1 MDVKYVLSVSGI
13 LVFLCSYLHSAS
25 CHYQGSEIGT
35 FGHEDS
41 TQLVAIGT
49 IYAVDKSRIFIKSF
63 TFDGNQFGRDIHF
76 FAGRSD
82 ATGVIIP
89 DEMGTTESLGMYFQH
104 DVLLVLPS
112 GQEIA
117 NFSWIAIWDVMH
129 EVHYG
134 YVNISCQFKPPDRR
148 ELGDFSFTKLGCKFH
163 VDNVVIE
170 NIKQVTFI
178 GVVYDHWK
186 SGFSIY
192 AGNGSPESTE
202 WKIELLNKD
211 EDSKLSFKPG
221 VNLTMTLPDDLTVFE
236 IDFIGVWVQPEVGKN
251 FNVITITDQDRE
263 NLPPYI
269 PNTTETKRCEVLLG
283 DMYQVSWQLDKP
295 NNQITLELS
304 GRVASNEY
312 MAFGISGSETRTQMV
327 GSDVTVVWI
336 DPSTN
341 EPEAED
347 YHMSANIQCVVN
359 SGFGA
364 CPDTF
369 SSEGSNDVHLVG
381 AVIRH
386 GVTTITVE
394 RPLKSDDPLDK
405 PIPTDEQVYT
415 FWSLGTI
422 NNVGLVAHHHHSAA
436 GDLEINFETSGR
448 SFCTEFLALDKDEKD
463 NTSTKN
469 HSPMLYDTSSFTG
482 RHITKRNVGS
492 PDPLALMVADAC
504 CFFMCQNGGVGFFT
518 ADQQSRC
525 VCPSPFTGDS
535 CQQGRDLCDPNPCQN
550 SGSCI
555 LLQTFLCICAPGFTG
570 TTCDLIA
577 GGPFTVVCP
586 ADVLV
591 LTLAGTSQTAAATWR
606 EPDAPGY
613 QFIQSSHAPGDEFP
627 VGETSVDYLF
637 TTSQGFQTCTFCVT
651 VQEVTLTQPTV
662 NDCVNVEAFTL
673 QDRMAVQF
681 MEPTAAD
688 GCGSVLLFSAT
699 ARSGDFF
706 PVGQTAVTFSF
717 SDSCGNIAV
726 CNFVV
731 TVNNVVDVTP
741 PSITNCPT
749 NIVQVTTSMSSF
761 VVVMW
766 DELIVE
772 DVSQP
777 IQQIEGPDGF
787 TAVFLLGTTTTV
799 NYAYQDSVGNI
810 GRCAFDVTVRLVDVT
825 PPSITNCPTNIVQ
838 VTTSMSSFVVVMWD
852 ELIVEDVSQPIQQIE
867 GPDGFT
873 AVFLLGTT
881 TTVNYAYQ
889 DSVGNIGRCAFD
901 VTVRFTLDASPPD
914 CGNIL
919 PELTECISP
928 DANSVIIALPQPSC
942 SDDSGTGRILSSSLS
957 SNEFSLGN
965 TTVNVTCIDDAG
977 NRAHCLTRVS
987 VIQVEDPCYFFP
999 CANDGFCINIGSEF
1013 VCQCQPGFT
1022 GIQCEEVETPCSPNP
1037 CLNAGSCNLTDVN
1050 EFRCMCPPGFTG
1062 QVCDQVVGATPT
1074 ITCPGDV
1081 YVVTDGTLVDAV
1093 VRWIEPGPVA
1103 GFVLLTQ
1110 THRPGDI
1117 FPVGQTTVMY
1127 LFLDTTAI
1135 TLVSCEFIV
1144 MHEAV
1149 DLEPPTVSNIADV
1162 TVTVTEVG
1170 AAVEFEEPTA
1180 VDAFSTAFLVAAT
1193 HRSGDVLRVGSTIVT
1208 HTFSDFCGNTVDA
1221 VFVVTVKIPTPCP
1234 ADILQTTGLVL
1245 TPVTWIESNDTTFL
1259 VLNRSHQSGDSFP
1272 TGQTTVTIE
1281 YFETSSGERL
1291 PCTFTITL
1299 IVTLDTTPPDCGN
1312 ILPELTECVNPDAN
1326 SVIIALPQPSCSDDS
1341 GTGRILFRSPSSNEF
1356 SLGNTT
1362 VNFTCTDDSG
1372 NRAHCLTRVSVIQA
1386 NVPCNSFPCMN
1397 GGFCISMGTEFLCT
1411 CQPGFIGNRCEEVQT
1426 PCSPNPC
1433 LNAGSCVITGV
1444 NEFSCD
1450 CPSGF
1455 IGQICNQ
1462 MVGVMQTIT
1471 CPDDI
1476 YLLTNGGGAEAV
1488 VSWIEPAGSVLFQSH
1503 RPGDLFPV
1511 GETSVTYVI
1520 LDSATRIIT
1529 CEFRVLHQ
1537 TVDVEPPTVSNVRDV
1552 TINVTAVGAAVE
1564 FEEPTAEDALSVAY
1578 LVSASHRSGDV
1589 LPIGSTVVNNTFSDR
1604 CGNTVVVTFVVT
1616 VELLDTVP
1624 PVISD
1629 CPSQQTITLE
1639 PGQTFA
1645 QVVWF
1650 QPSATDNSG
1659 TATLQTQTHS
1669 PGDSFVIGQT
1679 TVMYIFLDPAGNTAN
1694 CEFIVLVQTVDTTP
1708 PVCTNLPIEILEC
1721 VELGDSGLV
1730 VDNLPEPICV
1740 DISGTG
1746 EVSARTHTSGS
1757 FFIVG
1762 DTNVVY
1768 TCSDASGNTENCV
1781 LIVRIVQKDTV
1792 PPKISGCPNDMSAVI
1807 ELGTPTAVV
1816 GRTEPTATDL
1826 SGTVIMTSR
1835 SNGPGESFSIGLTT
1849 VAYIFSD
1856 ASGNAAS
1863 CSFVVTVITEGITP
1877 PMIVNCPS
1885 LIERQVELG
1894 VPGLIITWTEPS
1906 ATDISGTAMLVDRT
1920 HAPNDFF
1927 PVGITK
1933 VIYTFT
1939 DSSQNGAVCSFI
1951 ISITIVDTTPPECV
1965 NLPAFVSES
1974 TELGNPGRR
1983 VTWIEPTCQDIS
1995 NVASVTA
2002 RSNLPG
2008 SFFLVGDTVV
2018 TYTCTDGSGNSD
2030 TCSFPVQVFT
2040 IDTLRPQILEC
2051 PDIDAPSVIATIE
2064 PGITSAI
2071 VQFDEPTATDASNS
2085 INVESSCNSGDR
2097 YPVGTTTCT
2106 FTFTDSSGNSGQCVF
2121 TITVLTEGTTRPEVF
2136 QCPDE
2141 VRTIV
2146 ELGITSTVVFYDEP
2160 FATDNSNAQNLLQT
2174 QTCQRGDSYPVGET
2188 SCLYLF
2194 VDPDG
2199 NSNSCTFLIIVTTI
2213 DTVPPVIS
2221 DCPSQQT
2228 ITIEPGQ
2235 TSAQVVWFQPSAT
2248 DNSGTATLQTQTH
2261 SPGESFVIGQTTVM
2275 YIFLD
2280 PAGNTANC
2288 EFIVLVQTVDTT
2300 PPVCTNLPIE
2310 ISECVELGDFGL
2322 VVDNLPEPICVD
2334 ISGTGEV
2341 SARTHTSGS
2350 FFIVGD
2356 TNVVYTCSDASG
2368 NTENCVLIVRIVQK
2382 DTGPPTISGC
2392 PNDLSAVIELGTP
2405 TAVVRWTEPTATD
2418 LSGTV
2423 IMTSRSNG
2431 PGESFSIG
2439 LTTVAYIF
2447 SDASGNAASCS
2458 FVVTVIT
2465 EGTTP
2470 PMIVNCP
2477 SLIERQ
2483 VELGVP
2489 GLIITWTEPSAT
2501 DISGTAMLVDRTHA
2515 PNDFFPVGITK
2526 VIYTFTDSSQ
2536 NGAVCSFI
2544 ISITIVDTTPPECV
2558 NLPAFV
2564 SESTELGNPGRRVTW
2579 IEPTCQDISN
2589 VASVT
2594 ARSNL
2599 PGSFFLVGD
2608 TVVTYTCTDGSGNSD
2623 TCSFPVQV
2631 FTIDTLRPQILECPD
2646 IDAPSVIATIEPGI
2660 TSAIVQFDEPTAT
2673 DASNSINVES
2683 SCNSGD
2689 RYPVGT
2695 TTCTF
2700 TFTDSSGNS
2709 DQCVFIITVLTEGTT
2724 PPEVFQCPDEVRT
2737 IVELGITST
2746 VVFYDE
2752 PFATDNSNAQ
2762 NLLQTQT
2769 CQRGDSYPVGET
2781 SCLYLFVDPDGNSNS
2796 CTFLII
2802 VTTIDTVPPVISDC
2816 PSQQTITLEPGQT
2829 SAQVVW
2835 FQPFAT
2841 DNSGTATLQ
2850 TQTHSPGDPFLIGQT
2865 TVMYIYVDPAGNTAN
2880 CEFIVLVQTVD
2891 TTPPVCTNLP
2901 IEISECVELGDFG
2914 LVVDNLPE
2922 PICVDISGTGE
2933 VSARTHTSGSFFIVG
2948 DTNVVYTC
2956 SDASGNTENCVLIV
2970 RIVPKDTVPPTISG
2984 CPNDLS
2990 AVIELGTPTAVV
3002 RWTEPTA
3009 TDLSRTVI
3017 MASRSK
3023 GPGES
3028 FSIGLTTVVYIFSDA
3043 SGNAASCSFVVT
3055 VITGS
3060 TTPPMIVNCPSLIE
3074 RQVELGVP
3082 GLIITWTEPSATD
3095 TFGTAVLVDRTH
3107 APNDFFPVGITQVIY
3122 TFTESS
3128 QNGAV
3133 CSFTISITT
3142 VDTTP
3147 PECVNLPAF
3156 VSESTELGN
3165 PGRPVTWIEPNCQ
3178 DISNVASVTARSNLP
3193 GSFFL
3198 VGDVVVTYTCT
3209 DGSGNSDTC
3218 SFPVQVF
3225 SIDTL
3230 RPQILEC
3237 PDIDAPS
3244 VMATIELGITSAI
3257 VQFDEP
3263 TATDASNS
3271 INVESSCNSG
3281 DRYPVGTTTCTF
3293 TFTDSSGN
3301 SDQCVFTITVLTVE
3315 EVPPVIACVG
3325 LDVAE
3330 TIPLNGFG
3338 TTVQFREPTATDN
3351 SGTASVQSRTHS
3363 PGQFFQSGTTQVTYV
3378 FIDPSGNTAEC
3389 SFNIIITEAVNTPP
3403 SPPTCPN
3410 IEPVTS
3416 LQGDFGQFVTW
3427 DIGSCLDSED
3437 GSISPVCD
3445 QPSGDLFPVGQTTNH
3460 CTCTDLDGATSECE
3474 FTISVNADQN
3484 ICAGDRNN
3492 LCENGG
3498 TCISFGSFVF
3508 FCLCPNGFTGNLC
3521 TQVQNAC
3528 STNPCQ
3534 NGGTCS
3540 LSDSSGFTCR
3550 CPIGFTGTT
3559 CSRANPCTPNPC
3571 LNQGLC
3577 IALETIN
3584 FFCFCQGTFTGLRCE
3599 QGQNACSTNPC
3610 QNGGTCSLSDSS
3622 GFTCRCPIG
3631 FTGIT
3636 CSQVDNIPPVVSC
3649 INDITQEIPLN
3660 SFGAVVEFTEPTAT
3674 DNSGTASVLSAT
3686 RRPGQFFQTG
3696 TTTVTYIF
3704 ADPSGNTADCV
3715 FDIIVVEVDDQPPQV
3730 ICPPDVRVSVE
3741 LGQSRGTA
3749 TWTDPVATDDSGVV
3763 VLVTQ
3768 SHFSNSMFPVG
3779 ETQVM
3784 YTYRDGSGNTAECTF
3799 NVIVSTGSVT
3809 SCCPSPI
3816 FWEVPLNSGGIV
3828 VEWGVVC
3835 NLQQFNIRQISSSHR
3850 SGQTFNVGTT
3860 EVTLTFAD
3868 ADNFQMS
3875 CSFPITITQ
3884 VDDEPPQIVC
3894 IDFTAVAPINSGGI
3908 AVDFPE
3914 PTATDNSGIA
3924 SVVSSTVTPGV
3935 FFRTGDTTVTY
3946 IFSDPSG
3953 NSAPCSFV
3961 VTVEEIDSQRPSL
3974 TCSGNIVLT
3983 VLDGVTERSVSWS
3996 EPVVMD
4002 NSGSVS
4008 LASQSHQS
4016 GDSFPVGTTTVLYT
4030 YQDPSGNVATC
4041 SYDIIIVTDI
4051 PCQINTCLNGGSCI
4065 ALDLDTTMCVCPRC
4079 FEGDI
4084 CQFAIDPCEGNLCGS
4099 GSTCIPVPYSCTL
4112 YTCECPRCFM
4122 GQFCTE
4128 VGNVCDANDCV
4139 NGAVCQ
4145 PDPVDCTLY
4154 VCQCPPCF
4162 SGASC
4167 EQRADGCVPNPCVN
4181 NGICSNLNIMECSAY
4196 RCDCVGC
4203 FSGYNCELPIPNPC
4217 DNFPCLN
4224 GGTCTR
4230 NIEVCASYTCRCQTG
4245 FDGDNCEQQVIAL
4258 ANPCNSFPCRNGASC
4273 MSAPGETTYVCL
4285 CRSGYSGINCDMM
4298 SVPGADLC
4306 SSNTCQNSGNCFVSF
4321 DSGSPAG
4328 FYQPQ
4333 YVCLCA
4339 AGFTGFNCF
4348 INTALVAPDMDPCSQ
4363 STGSGCLNG
4372 GKCVNTYNSFS
4383 RDVDYVCTCAR
4394 PYTGKNC
4401 ERAYVDP
4408 CNSAPCQFGGTC
4420 TSFQEYFIC
4429 TCDVGFMGTFCHIPT
4444 LDITAPVVRNCPE
4457 NIVLNSRFNEPVVGV
4472 WIAPTASDDSG
4483 FVDVLFVSHMSGF
4496 LFPPGYTA
4504 VSYIYVDPS
4513 NNQAAC
4519 SFVVS
4524 VLGSV
4529 TVPAISIVGCPGDIY
4544 LRTLTGSAVALWT
4557 SPTASSSS
4565 GQTLNTM
4572 QSQFS
4577 GSSFNLGT
4585 TVVIYTYSDNLGNQ
4599 ASCIFTVN
4607 VAFETGISIRNCPNE
4622 VRVTTTDPNG
4632 RAVATWTEPEGTV
4645 ANPPVMRVS
4654 THQPGTPFP
4663 VGSTTVT
4670 YTFTDNSGNMET
4682 CTFPVIVT
4690 VSTAAIRIMNCP
4702 NDITQ
4707 PAGFGGAGTEFTW
4720 TPPTGFDRLNNA
4732 IIPQV
4737 NRNPPVFLS
4746 PNQELMITYTFISG
4760 TDISTCTF
4768 TLRVGGVIGDNLPP
4782 SVISQSDTIVLI
4794 LQSGQTSVTA
4804 NWVEP
4809 VVTDNSGTV
4818 TLLRQSHFS
4827 GASRFSVGRTA
4838 VEYLYSDPAGN
4849 QLTVTFDVIVN
4860 DINADPCTPNP
4871 CLNQGLCIA
4880 LEIINFFCFC
4890 QGTFTGLRCEQGQNA
4905 CSTNPCQNGGTCSLS
4920 DSSGFTCRCP
4930 IGFTGTTCSQGTGPL
4945 PTTPLRDTIPPVF
4958 LSCPNDMIFN
4968 TLPPAAA
4975 GLSIPISW
4983 TEPTYDDEG
4992 GTIRANQTHSPR
5004 DSFRVGDITNVVYT
5018 IVDLAG
5024 NAATCEFLISLQTT
5038 GTGRRKKDVD
5048 ITFTKQAC
5056 PCLNGGVCLNVED
5069 GRTSFCHCPEEYS
5082 GMLCEVDQTDGN
5094 GVEFNRQLPFVA
5106 VVGVLVIII
5115 GILAI
5120 ALCQVSKNL
5129 FKQNQMVKEDEVA
5142 IIN

>member
-2368 NTENCVLIVRIVQK
+2368 NTENCVLIVRIVQ
-2382 DTGPPTISGC
+2382 
-2392 PNDLSAVIELGTP
+2392 
-2405 TAVVRWTEPTATD
+2405 
-2418 LSGTV
+2418 
-2423 IMTSRSNG
+2423 M
-2431 PGESFSIG
+2431 
-2439 LTTVAYIF
+2439 
-2447 SDASGNAASCS
+2447 
-2458 FVVTVIT
+2458 
-2465 EGTTP
+2465 
-2470 PMIVNCP
+2470 
-2477 SLIERQ
+2477 
-2483 VELGVP
+2483 
-2489 GLIITWTEPSAT
+2489 
-2501 DISGTAMLVDRTHA
+2501 
-2515 PNDFFPVGITK
+2515 
-2526 VIYTFTDSSQ
+2526 
-2536 NGAVCSFI
+2536 
-2544 ISITIVDTTPPECV
+2544 
-2558 NLPAFV
+2558 
-2564 SESTELGNPGRRVTW
+2564 
-2579 IEPTCQDISN
+2579 
-2589 VASVT
+2589 
-2594 ARSNL
+2594 
-2599 PGSFFLVGD
+2599 
-2608 TVVTYTCTDGSGNSD
+2608 
-2623 TCSFPVQV
+2623 
-2631 FTIDTLRPQILECPD
+2631 
-2646 IDAPSVIATIEPGI
+2646 
-2660 TSAIVQFDEPTAT
+2660 
-2673 DASNSINVES
+2673 
-2683 SCNSGD
+2683 
-2689 RYPVGT
+2689 
-2695 TTCTF
+2695 
-2700 TFTDSSGNS
+2700 
-2709 DQCVFIITVLTEGTT
+2709 
-2724 PPEVFQCPDEVRT
+2724 
-2737 IVELGITST
+2737 
-2746 VVFYDE
+2746 
-2752 PFATDNSNAQ
+2752 
-2762 NLLQTQT
+2762 
-2769 CQRGDSYPVGET
+2769 
-2781 SCLYLFVDPDGNSNS
+2781 
-2796 CTFLII
+2796 
-2802 VTTIDTVPPVISDC
+2802 
-2816 PSQQTITLEPGQT
+2816 
-2829 SAQVVW
+2829 
-2835 FQPFAT
+2835 
-2841 DNSGTATLQ
+2841 
-2850 TQTHSPGDPFLIGQT
+2850 
-2865 TVMYIYVDPAGNTAN
+2865 
-2880 CEFIVLVQTVD
+2880 D

>member
-1616 VELLDTVP
+1616 VELLGNNTP
-1624 PVISD
+1624 PSPPI
-1629 CPSQQTITLE
+1629 CPNIQPVTSFQGDFGQLVTWEDIGSCLDSEDGSITPECNQQ
-1639 PGQTFA
+1639 
-1645 QVVWF
+1645 
-1650 QPSATDNSG
+1650 SG
-1659 TATLQTQTHS
+1659 DLF
-1669 PGDSFVIGQT
+1669 PVGQT
-1679 TVMYIFLDPAGNTAN
+1679 TVR
-1694 CEFIVLVQTVDTTP
+1694 C
-1708 PVCTNLPIEILEC
+1708 
-1721 VELGDSGLV
+1721 
-1730 VDNLPEPICV
+1730 
-1740 DISGTG
+1740 
-1746 EVSARTHTSGS
+1746 
-1757 FFIVG
+1757 
-1762 DTNVVY
+1762 
-1768 TCSDASGNTENCV
+1768 
-1781 LIVRIVQKDTV
+1781 
-1792 PPKISGCPNDMSAVI
+1792 
-1807 ELGTPTAVV
+1807 
-1816 GRTEPTATDL
+1816 
-1826 SGTVIMTSR
+1826 
-1835 SNGPGESFSIGLTT
+1835 
-1849 VAYIFSD
+1849 
-1856 ASGNAAS
+1856 
-1863 CSFVVTVITEGITP
+1863 
-1877 PMIVNCPS
+1877 
-1885 LIERQVELG
+1885 
-1894 VPGLIITWTEPS
+1894 
-1906 ATDISGTAMLVDRT
+1906 
-1920 HAPNDFF
+1920 
-1927 PVGITK
+1927 
-1933 VIYTFT
+1933 
-1939 DSSQNGAVCSFI
+1939 
-1951 ISITIVDTTPPECV
+1951 
-1965 NLPAFVSES
+1965 
-1974 TELGNPGRR
+1974 
-1983 VTWIEPTCQDIS
+1983 
-1995 NVASVTA
+1995 
-2002 RSNLPG
+2002 
-2008 SFFLVGDTVV
+2008 
-2018 TYTCTDGSGNSD
+2018 TCTDSAGALSECD
-2030 TCSFPVQVFT
+2030 FSFTVQVF
-2040 IDTLRPQILEC
+2040 
-2051 PDIDAPSVIATIE
+2051 
-2064 PGITSAI
+2064 
-2071 VQFDEPTATDASNS
+2071 
-2085 INVESSCNSGDR
+2085 
-2097 YPVGTTTCT
+2097 
-2106 FTFTDSSGNSGQCVF
+2106 
-2121 TITVLTEGTTRPEVF
+2121 
-2136 QCPDE
+2136 
-2141 VRTIV
+2141 
-2146 ELGITSTVVFYDEP
+2146 
-2160 FATDNSNAQNLLQT
+2160 
-2174 QTCQRGDSYPVGET
+2174 
-2188 SCLYLF
+2188 
-2194 VDPDG
+2194 
-2199 NSNSCTFLIIVTTI
+2199 
-2213 DTVPPVIS
+2213 
-2221 DCPSQQT
+2221 
-2228 ITIEPGQ
+2228 
-2235 TSAQVVWFQPSAT
+2235 
-2248 DNSGTATLQTQTH
+2248 
-2261 SPGESFVIGQTTVM
+2261 
-2275 YIFLD
+2275 
-2280 PAGNTANC
+2280 
-2288 EFIVLVQTVDTT
+2288 
-2300 PPVCTNLPIE
+2300 
-2310 ISECVELGDFGL
+2310 
-2322 VVDNLPEPICVD
+2322 
-2334 ISGTGEV
+2334 
-2341 SARTHTSGS
+2341 
-2350 FFIVGD
+2350 
-2356 TNVVYTCSDASG
+2356 
-2368 NTENCVLIVRIVQK
+2368 
-2382 DTGPPTISGC
+2382 
-2392 PNDLSAVIELGTP
+2392 
-2405 TAVVRWTEPTATD
+2405 
-2418 LSGTV
+2418 
-2423 IMTSRSNG
+2423 
-2431 PGESFSIG
+2431 
-2439 LTTVAYIF
+2439 
-2447 SDASGNAASCS
+2447 
-2458 FVVTVIT
+2458 
-2465 EGTTP
+2465 
-2470 PMIVNCP
+2470 
-2477 SLIERQ
+2477 
-2483 VELGVP
+2483 GV
-2489 GLIITWTEPSAT
+2489 
-2501 DISGTAMLVDRTHA
+2501 
-2515 PNDFFPVGITK
+2515 
-2526 VIYTFTDSSQ
+2526 
-2536 NGAVCSFI
+2536 
-2544 ISITIVDTTPPECV
+2544 
-2558 NLPAFV
+2558 
-2564 SESTELGNPGRRVTW
+2564 
-2579 IEPTCQDISN
+2579 
-2589 VASVT
+2589 
-2594 ARSNL
+2594 
-2599 PGSFFLVGD
+2599 
-2608 TVVTYTCTDGSGNSD
+2608 
-2623 TCSFPVQV
+2623 
-2631 FTIDTLRPQILECPD
+2631 
-2646 IDAPSVIATIEPGI
+2646 
-2660 TSAIVQFDEPTAT
+2660 
-2673 DASNSINVES
+2673 
-2683 SCNSGD
+2683 
-2689 RYPVGT
+2689 
-2695 TTCTF
+2695 
-2700 TFTDSSGNS
+2700 
-2709 DQCVFIITVLTEGTT
+2709 
-2724 PPEVFQCPDEVRT
+2724 
-2737 IVELGITST
+2737 
-2746 VVFYDE
+2746 
-2752 PFATDNSNAQ
+2752 
-2762 NLLQTQT
+2762 
-2769 CQRGDSYPVGET
+2769 
-2781 SCLYLFVDPDGNSNS
+2781 
-2796 CTFLII
+2796 
-2802 VTTIDTVPPVISDC
+2802 DTVPPVISDC